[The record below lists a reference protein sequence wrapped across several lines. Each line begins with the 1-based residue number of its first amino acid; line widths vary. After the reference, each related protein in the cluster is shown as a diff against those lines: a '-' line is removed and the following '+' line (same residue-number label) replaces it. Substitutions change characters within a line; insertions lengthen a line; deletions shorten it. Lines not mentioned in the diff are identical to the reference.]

1 MTPLGE
7 SSIRREAKPGGM
19 RIEIMNMASIQV
31 DGEDKTAKISDWAIR
46 WNDKYKALELTCHFP
61 SKKKY
66 TPKSL
71 NT

>member
-1 MTPLGE
+1 
-7 SSIRREAKPGGM
+7 M
-19 RIEIMNMASIQV
+19 RIGIMNMASIQV

-66 TPKSL
+66 TQKSL